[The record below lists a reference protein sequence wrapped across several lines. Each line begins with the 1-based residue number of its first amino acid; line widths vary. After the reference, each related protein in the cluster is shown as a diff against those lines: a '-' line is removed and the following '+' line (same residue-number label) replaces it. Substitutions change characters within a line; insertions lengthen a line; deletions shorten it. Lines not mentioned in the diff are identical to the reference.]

1 MHVAKI
7 QHSVTINQP
16 VEQVFAFITDTRN
29 TTRWQPLISEA
40 RATLEGP
47 AQIGTQVTEVRTFIG
62 RKMEATY
69 EIVEL
74 EPNKRIVLKSV
85 GGPFPYKGTITFESL
100 GNATKVTFDAE
111 TEVRGFFKLAD
122 GVIAGSMRKSLET
135 NLSTAKQVVEAGG

>member
-1 MHVAKI
+1 MAKV
-7 QHSVTINQP
+7 QHSVTIDQP

-47 AQIGTQVTEVRTFIG
+47 AQIGAQVTEVRTFIG
-62 RKMEATY
+62 RKMESTY

-74 EPNKRIVLKSV
+74 EPNKRMVLKSV

-100 GNATKVTFDAE
+100 GNATKVTFEAE
-111 TEVRGFFKLAD
+111 TETRGFFKLAD
-122 GVIAGSMRKSLET
+122 GMIAGSMRKKWET
-135 NLSTAKQVVEAGG
+135 NLSTAKQVVETGA